1 MLPLVSVITV
11 VRNAATT
18 ITETIESVL
27 SQDYPH
33 LEYVIIDGGSTDGT
47 PRIIEQYR
55 DRVSVFV
62 SEKDAGLYF
71 GMQKGLQRS
80 TGSMV
85 LFLNADDVFVG
96 SRSLSHLVDARVACG
111 IAGPVICYSDFV
123 RFYPKLGR
131 SFVVTATGS
140 LRQGME
146 LCHQAMLADRSAY
159 ERVGGFDTSFR
170 LSADFDWV
178 ARAKR
183 HGVYFLKASGPPTAF
198 YRLGGLSDSQYRAS
212 RAEAAK
218 IIRRE
223 YGWGAFARYTLTQ
236 RWRFCLRAASES
248 FEALFGC
255 HVPNLLRI
263 AYLQLFRG
271 HRVLHPA
278 DR

>member
-1 MLPLVSVITV
+1 MLPLVPVITV

-96 SRSLSHLVDARVACG
+96 SRSLSHLVDTRLACG
-111 IAGPVICYSDFV
+111 IGSAVICYSDFV

-131 SFVVTATGS
+131 SFVVTATGG

-146 LCHQAMLADRSAY
+146 LCHQAML
-159 ERVGGFDTSFR
+159 
-170 LSADFDWV
+170 
-178 ARAKR
+178 
-183 HGVYFLKASGPPTAF
+183 
-198 YRLGGLSDSQYRAS
+198 
-212 RAEAAK
+212 
-218 IIRRE
+218 
-223 YGWGAFARYTLTQ
+223 
-236 RWRFCLRAASES
+236 
-248 FEALFGC
+248 
-255 HVPNLLRI
+255 
-263 AYLQLFRG
+263 
-271 HRVLHPA
+271 
-278 DR
+278 